1 VTARLAG
8 ASATLDLP
16 SGGRLGV
23 ALPATARFR
32 IERAPCFVELGAE
45 VERSVL
51 VGEAS
56 QLAAADWRIVA
67 A

>member
-8 ASATLDLP
+8 ARATLDLP

-23 ALPATARFR
+23 ALPATAFR

-45 VERSVL
+45 VERSLL